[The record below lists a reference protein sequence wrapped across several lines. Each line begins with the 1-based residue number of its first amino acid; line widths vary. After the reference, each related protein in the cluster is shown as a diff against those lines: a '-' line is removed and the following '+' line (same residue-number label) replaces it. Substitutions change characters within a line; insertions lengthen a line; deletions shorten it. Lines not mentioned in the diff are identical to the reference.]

1 MERCTSENLK
11 HRYITLYITTEKL
24 VHNWTKF
31 LIKQLSKCSIQ
42 NQLHAVVLQTRYFL
56 EFLKIHRKV
65 LVKGSLF

>member
-31 LIKQLSKCSIQ
+31 LIKQLSKRSIQ
-42 NQLHAVVLQTRYFL
+42 NQSHGVVLQTRYFL
-56 EFLKIHRKV
+56 KFRKIHRKA